1 MADDLVLSASSVA
14 TFLRC
19 GQQWYYA
26 YVANIKR
33 PPSVKQAIGLA
44 SHGAVEYNMR
54 QKLRSQVDAPL
65 DEVLDAYSDSWNGM
79 AADLEP
85 DEAEEDAP
93 DPAKAKDSGIQ
104 IVRKHHT
111 EVAPAIQPLY
121 VEEPIQFDINGIQYS
136 GTVDL
141 VDQKRR
147 VRDLKTT
154 GRTPGK
160 GKSHL
165 LQMTGYAIGFR
176 QATAEVESEVML
188 DYFVYYKKKA
198 PVYLPIASGGPID
211 NGHIVTFS
219 KIVHDVHDQIMA
231 GRFLPNGIEGTAC
244 GWCGYRE
251 ICPAYKEY
259 RT

>member
-26 YVANIKR
+26 YVANLKR

-54 QKLRSQVDAPL
+54 QKIISKADAPL
-65 DEVLDAYSDSWNGM
+65 DEVLDAFSDSWNGM
-79 AADLEP
+79 APDLEED
-85 DEAEEDAP
+85 DEAPSP
-93 DPAKAKDSGIQ
+93 DKAKNSGIQ
-104 IVRKHHT
+104 IVTEHHT
-111 EVAPAIQPLY
+111 KVAPAIQPLY
-121 VEEPIQFDINGIQYS
+121 VEEPVRFDINGIPYS

-154 GRTPGK
+154 GRTPAK

-165 LQMTGYAIGFR
+165 LQMTGYALGFR
-176 QATAEVESEVML
+176 QATGETESEVML
-188 DYFVYYKKKA
+188 DYFIYYKKQDPK
-198 PVYLPIASGGPID
+198 YLPIASGGPIGD
-211 NGHIVTFS
+211 GHVVTFAKIVT
-219 KIVHDVHDQIMA
+219 DVHDQIMA

>member
-1 MADDLVLSASSVA
+1 MATDLVLSASSVA

-33 PPSVKQAIGLA
+33 PPNVKQAIGLA

-54 QKLRSQVDAPL
+54 QKVTSTMDAPL
-65 DEVLDAYSDSWNGM
+65 DEVLDAFSDSWDGMGPDIEGDEDLDPEKGKDNGI
-79 AADLEP
+79 
-85 DEAEEDAP
+85 
-93 DPAKAKDSGIQ
+93 K
-104 IVRKHHT
+104 IVRKHHA

-121 VEEPIQFDINGIQYS
+121 VEEEVHFDINGIPYS

-141 VDQKRR
+141 VDSKHR

-154 GRTPGK
+154 GRTPPK
-160 GKSHL
+160 GRSHL

-176 QATAEVESEVML
+176 QATGLIEAEVML
-188 DYFVYYKKKA
+188 DYFIYYKKNLPK
-198 PVYLPIASGGPID
+198 YLPIASGGPVEDRHI
-211 NGHIVTFS
+211 GTFAKIVT
-219 KIVHDVHDQIMA
+219 DVHDQIMA

-244 GWCGYRE
+244 SWCGYRD

>member
-1 MADDLVLSASSVA
+1 VVEADDLVLSASSVA

-19 GQQWYYA
+19 GQQWFYA
-26 YVANIKR
+26 YVENRKS
-33 PPSVKQAIGLA
+33 PPSVKQALGLA

-54 QKLRSQVDAPL
+54 QKITSKVDAPL
-65 DEVLDAYSDSWNGM
+65 DEVLDAFSDSWNGM
-79 AADLEP
+79 AP
-85 DEAEEDAP
+85 DIEIDED
-93 DPAKAKDSGIQ
+93 DPAPWKVKDNGIK

-121 VEEPIQFDINGIQYS
+121 VEEPVRFDINSIPYS
-136 GTVDL
+136 GTIDL

-154 GRTPGK
+154 GRTPSK

-165 LQMTGYAIGFR
+165 LQMTGYALGFR
-176 QATAEVESEVML
+176 QATGETEAEVML
-188 DYFVYYKKKA
+188 DYFIYYAKQA
-198 PVYLPIASGGPID
+198 PKYLPIASGGPID
-211 NGHIVTFS
+211 DAHVVTFS
-219 KIVHDVHDQIMA
+219 KIVGDVYGQIMD

-244 GWCGYRE
+244 SWCGYTD